1 MVNKIDK
8 SIILWAHFDT
18 NIFILYMGSIKICKM
33 VIYVWFQNSVLVL
46 INMLFIW
53 MIDVF

>member
-8 SIILWAHFDT
+8 TIILWAHFDT

-33 VIYVWFQNSVLVL
+33 VI
-46 INMLFIW
+46 
-53 MIDVF
+53 